1 MVLRATRPCPMNTTT
16 LAIDY
21 GARRVG
27 IAVSDPMGCIA
38 IGLDTVDNGPDL
50 LPRIRALVRER
61 GVGRIVVGLPLTLK
75 GEVGDTA
82 TLVLAFVETLRAAV
96 DVPVETLDERFTSS
110 IATQTMKD
118 LGLGKKK
125 RQEKGRVDEIAA
137 ILLLQDYLAMHP

>member
-1 MVLRATRPCPMNTTT
+1 MHITT

-21 GARRVG
+21 GERRVG

-38 IGLDTVDNGPDL
+38 IGLDTLENGPDL
-50 LPRIRALVRER
+50 LARIRALVAER
-61 GVGRIVVGLPLTLK
+61 MVGRIVVGLPLTLK
-75 GEVGDTA
+75 GDVGDIA
-82 TLVLAFVETLRAAV
+82 TLVLAFVEKLRAAV
-96 DVPVETLDERFTSS
+96 EVPVETLDERFTSS

-125 RQEKGRVDEIAA
+125 RREKGRVDEIAA

>member
-1 MVLRATRPCPMNTTT
+1 MNTTP

>member
-1 MVLRATRPCPMNTTT
+1 MNTTT

>member
-1 MVLRATRPCPMNTTT
+1 MNTTT

-38 IGLDTVDNGPDL
+38 IGLDTIDNGPDL
-50 LPRIRALVRER
+50 LARIRALVRER
-61 GVGRIVVGLPLTLK
+61 GVGRIVIGLPLTLK

-82 TLVLAFVETLRAAV
+82 TLVLAFAETLRAAV

-125 RQEKGRVDEIAA
+125 RREKGRVDEIAA

>member
-1 MVLRATRPCPMNTTT
+1 MNTTT

-38 IGLDTVDNGPDL
+38 IGLDTIDNGPDL
-50 LPRIRALVRER
+50 LARICALVRER
-61 GVGRIVVGLPLTLK
+61 GVGRIVIGLPLTLK

-82 TLVLAFVETLRAAV
+82 TLVLAFAETLRAAV

-125 RQEKGRVDEIAA
+125 RREKGRVDEIAA

>member
-1 MVLRATRPCPMNTTT
+1 MNTTT

-38 IGLDTVDNGPDL
+38 IGLDTIDNGPDL
-50 LPRIRALVRER
+50 LARICALVRER
-61 GVGRIVVGLPLTLK
+61 GVGRIVIGLPLTLK

-82 TLVLAFVETLRAAV
+82 TSVLAFVETLRAAV

-125 RQEKGRVDEIAA
+125 RREKGRVDEIAA